1 MFNSKKIENLE
12 NKVNSLH
19 EKVHALLNDQL
30 SEVTYNQ
37 DALRNMLDL
46 VLKETIKNSETLAYI
61 LKNVQGEDKLA
72 FTQVEDNLNKQDEK
86 KRNDVS
92 VYNSFISVKIP
103 VSVLEYLIEKSRS
116 GKKSPAIK
124 RVFNRNGKLVLCPIS
139 IDVVDKINISYIAKH
154 SVENIPYERCTVSVS
169 TEMYDTF
176 NKIAKMCS
184 LRVIDVASGFVY
196 TYSTLEYGRIKEAFN
211 SLVLEQELQKNI
223 K

>member
-12 NKVNSLH
+12 NKVNSLQ

-37 DALRNMLDL
+37 DSLRNMLEI
-46 VLKETIKNSETLAYI
+46 VLKETVKNNETLAYI
-61 LKNVQGEDKLA
+61 LKNMQGQDKLI
-72 FTQVEDNLNKQDEK
+72 FSHVEDNLNKQDGK

-92 VYNSFISVKIP
+92 LYTSFISVKIP

-124 RVFNRNGKLVLCPIS
+124 RVFNRSGKLVLCPIS
-139 IDVVDKINISYIAKH
+139 IDVVDKINASYLSKH
-154 SVENIPYERCTVSVS
+154 SLENIPYERCTVSVS
-169 TEMYDTF
+169 TEMYDAF
-176 NKIAKMCS
+176 NKLAKMTN
-184 LRVIDVASGFVY
+184 LKVIDVTSAFVY

-211 SLVLEQELQKNI
+211 SLTLNEELQQISK
-223 K
+223 